1 MGPSPE
7 DTDRG
12 PRSQLTDI
20 GRSLRSHLSDTG
32 RALASHLGRIG
43 RELPGQLRH
52 IGRGLL
58 SLLTHIG
65 RGLTHVGRGL
75 RSASSA
81 PIAAC
86 DPMLAGIDRDLQP
99 YLIGFALALILT
111 AVPFALVAFKPLP
124 KAPTL
129 IIIGVAAAIQVL
141 VHLRYFLHLDLTS
154 TPRENLVAIVFTAI
168 LIFLMVGGSFWIMFD
183 LHSRMAM

>member
-12 PRSQLTDI
+12 PRSQLTEI
-20 GRSLRSHLSDTG
+20 GRSLRSHLTEISRT
-32 RALASHLGRIG
+32 LASHLGRIA
-43 RELPGQLRH
+43 RDLPGQLAQ
-52 IGRGLL
+52 IGRGLQ
-58 SLLTHIG
+58 S
-65 RGLTHVGRGL
+65 GLVGAHRSVQTHV
-75 RSASSA
+75 
-81 PIAAC
+81 
-86 DPMLAGIDRDLQP
+86 AGIDSDLRP

-111 AVPFALVAFKPLP
+111 AIPFALVAVNPLP
-124 KAPTL
+124 KSTTL
-129 IIIGVAAAIQVL
+129 IIIAMAAAIQVL

-168 LIFLMVGGSFWIMFD
+168 LIVLMVGGSFWIMFD